1 VEVVAAVAAGCAAVE
16 VAADYPAAEVE
27 VAVAVDRSA
36 VAVPVEHSS
45 QYTQQWQHLQLK
57 AQLQWNTRQWQYE
70 AQSQ

>member
-1 VEVVAAVAAGCAAVE
+1 
-16 VAADYPAAEVE
+16 VE

-57 AQLQWNTRQWQYE
+57 AQLQWNTR
-70 AQSQ
+70 